1 MPKVAKVVLFSIDEL
16 GSHAKSAA
24 LAALMLASSSAI
36 ATPCDNIAD
45 LDDGV
50 TYLVSD
56 NKAYK
61 LVDGLVSNEWVP
73 LSSAGY
79 VDDYAESEK
88 AKVIADANARL
99 RRIRAD

>member
-1 MPKVAKVVLFSIDEL
+1 MSKII
-16 GSHAKSAA
+16 A
-24 LAALMLASSSAI
+24 LAILVAASSMVI
-36 ATPCDNIAD
+36 AAPCDNIAD

-73 LSSAGY
+73 LSSADY
-79 VDDYAESEK
+79 VEDYAESEK

>member
-1 MPKVAKVVLFSIDEL
+1 MKKL
-16 GSHAKSAA
+16 A
-24 LAALMLASSSAI
+24 LAALMLASSAI

-45 LDDGV
+45 LDDGA

-61 LVDGLVSNEWVP
+61 LVDGVVSNEWVP
-73 LSSAGY
+73 LTDDGY
-79 VDDYAESEK
+79 VDDYVNSEK

-99 RRIRAD
+99 KRIRSN

>member
-1 MPKVAKVVLFSIDEL
+1 MKKL
-16 GSHAKSAA
+16 A
-24 LAALMLASSSAI
+24 LAALMLASSSSA
-36 ATPCDNIAD
+36 IAD
-45 LDDGV
+45 LDDGA

-56 NKAYK
+56 NKAHK
-61 LVDGLVSNEWVP
+61 LVDGVVSNEWVP